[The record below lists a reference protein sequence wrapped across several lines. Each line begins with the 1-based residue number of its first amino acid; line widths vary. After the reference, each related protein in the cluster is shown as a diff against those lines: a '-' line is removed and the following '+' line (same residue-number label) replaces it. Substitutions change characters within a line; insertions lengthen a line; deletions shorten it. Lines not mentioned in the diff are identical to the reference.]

1 MKLRNW
7 LARVVRPVVSS
18 RLNNAT
24 QSRRSTY
31 LSRRLT
37 AATLETLEDR
47 ALLSSISASLVNG
60 DLTISDSD
68 ATGKNN
74 FLSVSV
80 SGSNLVVSDSFETF
94 IAAPSGGV
102 LSNGNTTLTIP
113 LASVTGTLTIDGGK
127 GTDNISINALN
138 GLLGGLS
145 VNGGEG
151 DDSVT
156 FNGDITFAT
165 NASLDVDLQNDAA
178 TPGVDQVTVNN
189 DANLVLSGTGPA
201 TMKVSKS
208 IQFNPGS
215 SLITANGNLTL

>member
-7 LARVVRPVVSS
+7 LARAVRPVVSS